1 MNTLDIVINKVKSID
16 NFVMSFPLEKG
27 LYAITG
33 ENGSGKST
41 IMTCAASAFYQMPLE
56 DYFGNTP
63 DDAYISVQLG
73 DSIWKKVNG
82 RWNLSNNGKMPLNGF
97 FEGSIIYG
105 NRFKDTRKDSIE
117 RLVRA
122 SQNEKL
128 HPANNFITENLGYI
142 LHNNVNAYP
151 GLYELSH
158 TASKKYGF
166 VGRSFYLKVGENIV
180 TQAHMSTGENLLITI
195 LHSLERR
202 INNRRSM
209 HKNAWKPT
217 IILLDEIE
225 LALHP
230 SALQRLL
237 ELLKKIAEMY
247 DFCIY
252 FSTHS
257 IELIRSINPDNIFYL
272 ERHLDNSIELITP
285 CYPA

>member
-1 MNTLDIVINKVKSID
+1 MLGVIFHS
-16 NFVMSFPLEKG
+16 VMSFPLEKG

-122 SQNEKL
+122 SPKL
-128 HPANNFITENLGYI
+128 SMDLT
-142 LHNNVNAYP
+142 
-151 GLYELSH
+151 
-158 TASKKYGF
+158 
-166 VGRSFYLKVGENIV
+166 
-180 TQAHMSTGENLLITI
+180 LLITMSKVFI
-195 LHSLERR
+195 SH
-202 INNRRSM
+202 
-209 HKNAWKPT
+209 
-217 IILLDEIE
+217 LLY
-225 LALHP
+225 
-230 SALQRLL
+230 R
-237 ELLKKIAEMY
+237 
-247 DFCIY
+247 
-252 FSTHS
+252 
-257 IELIRSINPDNIFYL
+257 
-272 ERHLDNSIELITP
+272 
-285 CYPA
+285 